1 MKFNKFQRMVLVN
14 KKILAGGMS
23 MVIVGLILTININAT
38 VPVGQAGMT
47 DEEKLDLMLAEQENE
62 DYNTLAGILF
72 GLGFLLVLISF
83 GARRKKGKPTKK
95 VEKKARIIKNANEL
109 KFF

>member
-1 MKFNKFQRMVLVN
+1 MLV
-14 KKILAGGMS
+14 GGML
-23 MVIVGLILTININAT
+23 MIIVGLVLTISINDA

-47 DEEKLDLMLAEQENE
+47 EEEVIDLLIAEQENE

-83 GARRKKGKPTKK
+83 GARKKKGKPTKQ
-95 VEKKARIIKNANEL
+95 VEKKVE
-109 KFF
+109 

>member
-1 MKFNKFQRMVLVN
+1 MLV
-14 KKILAGGMS
+14 GGML
-23 MVIVGLILTININAT
+23 MIIVGLVLTVSINDA

-47 DEEKLDLMLAEQENE
+47 EEEVIDLLIAEQENE

-83 GARRKKGKPTKK
+83 GARKKKGKPTKQ
-95 VEKKARIIKNANEL
+95 VEKKAE
-109 KFF
+109 

>member
-1 MKFNKFQRMVLVN
+1 MVLVN
-14 KKILAGGMS
+14 KKMLVGGML
-23 MVIVGLILTININAT
+23 MIIVGLVLTISINDA

-47 DEEKLDLMLAEQENE
+47 EEEVIDLLIAEQENE

-83 GARRKKGKPTKK
+83 GARKKKGKPTKQ
-95 VEKKARIIKNANEL
+95 VEKKAE
-109 KFF
+109 

>member
-1 MKFNKFQRMVLVN
+1 MLV
-14 KKILAGGMS
+14 GGML
-23 MVIVGLILTININAT
+23 MIIVGLVLTISINDA

-47 DEEKLDLMLAEQENE
+47 EEEVIDLLIAEQENE

-83 GARRKKGKPTKK
+83 GARKKKGKPTKQ
-95 VEKKARIIKNANEL
+95 VEKKAE
-109 KFF
+109 

>member
-1 MKFNKFQRMVLVN
+1 MVLVN
-14 KKILAGGMS
+14 KKMLVGGML
-23 MVIVGLILTININAT
+23 MIIVGLVLTVSINDA

-47 DEEKLDLMLAEQENE
+47 EEEVIDLLIAEQENE

-83 GARRKKGKPTKK
+83 GARKKKGKPTKQ
-95 VEKKARIIKNANEL
+95 VEKKAE
-109 KFF
+109 

>member
-1 MKFNKFQRMVLVN
+1 MVLVN
-14 KKILAGGMS
+14 KKMLVGGML
-23 MVIVGLILTININAT
+23 MIIVGLVLTVSINDA

-47 DEEKLDLMLAEQENE
+47 EEEIIDLLIAEQENE

-83 GARRKKGKPTKK
+83 GARKKKGKPTKQ
-95 VEKKARIIKNANEL
+95 VEKKAE
-109 KFF
+109 

>member
-1 MKFNKFQRMVLVN
+1 MVLVN
-14 KKILAGGMS
+14 KKMLVGGML
-23 MVIVGLILTININAT
+23 MIIVGLVLTININDA

-47 DEEKLDLMLAEQENE
+47 EEEVIDLLMAEQENE

-83 GARRKKGKPTKK
+83 GARKKKDKPTKQ
-95 VEKKARIIKNANEL
+95 VEKKVE
-109 KFF
+109 

>member
-1 MKFNKFQRMVLVN
+1 M
-14 KKILAGGMS
+14 LAGGML
-23 MVIVGLILTININAT
+23 MIIVGLVLTISINDA

-47 DEEKLDLMLAEQENE
+47 EEEVIDLLIAEQENE

-83 GARRKKGKPTKK
+83 GARKQKGKPTKQ
-95 VEKKARIIKNANEL
+95 VEKKVE
-109 KFF
+109 